1 LKKYLGN
8 RYSDESLID
17 EKSRKS
23 WASIPKKKGEN
34 IMENLSK
41 QELMDLLEDTQDS
54 LRESNEKIQELIL
67 EKEDLID
74 SIYSI
79 LEEF

>member
-1 LKKYLGN
+1 
-8 RYSDESLID
+8 
-17 EKSRKS
+17 
-23 WASIPKKKGEN
+23 
-34 IMENLSK
+34 MENLSK